1 MDSKP
6 LAPQKGAGEGKT
18 HTGILTRLRR
28 YGELTL
34 FSHTLFSLPFG
45 LLAMI
50 WAADG
55 LPPLKTFFWILLA
68 LVGARNGANAFNRI
82 ADLALDKKNPR
93 TSGRP
98 LADGRV
104 SMTEA
109 VILTLL
115 CFGLLVLSAAM
126 LNPLCLGLCPLAI
139 GIFLFYSYTKR
150 FTWLCHFVLGAACG
164 GAPLGAWMAVRGRV
178 DFLPLLLAAA
188 VCLWVAGFDILYA
201 TQDIDFDRTEGLHSL
216 PARFGLRA
224 ALLLSAGCHV
234 LSCGL
239 LLILPLFHKS
249 GPFYYIG
256 LLAAGMLMLLEHL
269 DLDPLD
275 ARRMRFASY
284 HLNQLVSVVFFLFA
298 GLDFLLYA

>member
-164 GAPLGAWMAVRGRV
+164 GAPLGAWMAVRGMTTSTAY
-178 DFLPLLLAAA
+178 P
-188 VCLWVAGFDILYA
+188 
-201 TQDIDFDRTEGLHSL
+201 S
-216 PARFGLRA
+216 
-224 ALLLSAGCHV
+224 S
-234 LSCGL
+234 
-239 LLILPLFHKS
+239 
-249 GPFYYIG
+249 
-256 LLAAGMLMLLEHL
+256 
-269 DLDPLD
+269 
-275 ARRMRFASY
+275 
-284 HLNQLVSVVFFLFA
+284 
-298 GLDFLLYA
+298 